1 MNTLRRILALARK
14 EALAVLRDPRSR
26 LVLVGPPFVQLVIF
40 SFAATLEASNIRI
53 GVLDRDGG
61 PAAIE
66 LVQRIGGSPTFTEIV
81 RLESPAHLRRAID
94 ERRLLVALHIQKGF
108 SGDLAAGRPA
118 QIQAI
123 LDGRR
128 ANAAQIVSG
137 YLEQIVDSLNA
148 ETAAIAVARDTTLT
162 PRTLFNPNRLYR
174 WFIVPALCG
183 TLPMLIAIVITS
195 LSVARERELGTF
207 DQLLVSP
214 VSATETLIGKTLPAF
229 TLAFA
234 EAGLMVALA
243 IFVFGI
249 PFTGSLAIY
258 MACAGVF
265 LLSAVG
271 VGLFVSAL
279 ATTQQQA
286 ILGVMMI
293 LVPAVTLSGLA
304 TPVENMPIWLQ
315 VVAEVNPLKHFLILS
330 RGLFLKALPAEEA
343 FRHAWPLA
351 MIAVVM
357 LTAAA
362 ALFRARTA

>member
-1 MNTLRRILALARK
+1 MSALRRILALARK

-26 LVLVGPPFVQLVIF
+26 LVLIGPPFVQLVIF
-40 SFAATLEASNIRI
+40 SFAATLEASNVRV

-61 PAAIE
+61 AAAIE

-81 RLESPAHLRRAID
+81 HLESPAHLRRAID
-94 ERRLLVALHIQKGF
+94 ERRLLVALHIQEGF
-108 SGDLAAGRPA
+108 SADLAAGR
-118 QIQAI
+118 QAPLQAV

-137 YLEQIVDSLNA
+137 YLERIVDTLNA
-148 ETAAIAVARDTTLT
+148 ESASATSIGDTELI
-162 PRTLFNPNRLYR
+162 PRTLFNPNRLYL

-229 TLAFA
+229 ALAYA

-243 IFVFGI
+243 VFVFGI
-249 PFTGSLAIY
+249 PFTGSLTIY
-258 MACAGVF
+258 MACAAVF
-265 LLSAVG
+265 LLAAVG

-286 ILGVMMI
+286 ILGVMVF

-304 TPVENMPIWLQ
+304 TPVENMPAWLQ
-315 VVAEVNPLKHFLILS
+315 VFAEADPLKHFLVLS

-343 FRHAWPLA
+343 LRNAWPLA
-351 MIAVVM
+351 AIAVVS
-357 LTAAA
+357 LTGAA
-362 ALFRARTA
+362 ALFRVRTS